1 MPEYTNTRTLLG
13 DDGALDALIAHTL
26 TEYNDDQISTIGN
39 NAFYYQENLE
49 SVYLP
54 NTSAIGSNAFANCA
68 NLKRLFVGL
77 NRSSVTTLSS
87 SNALTNTGRSIIYVP
102 DSLVTN
108 YRSASQWS
116 TYAGRIYGISDLG
129 LYEWD
134 ETEIQ
139 DSEADLLTYIANGTA
154 ASRYNI
160 GQYKTIDLGT
170 EGQIRFQIVGK
181 HMRELANSTDTADL
195 EWLAMDALKTTHR
208 MNPAFDNSTE
218 GTGTIGG
225 YDKSEMKTYIDND
238 IWALVPSGW
247 QNVIK
252 ETKIV
257 STIYNT
263 SGSKVNN
270 EVTTSKLRIPSYREV
285 IGNTSNESSGPM
297 YSMAFPDDN
306 SRIRKTA
313 GTTSAANW
321 WLRSAY
327 STTNFRNVSYN
338 GSDSNN
344 NARNAYSVV
353 LGFST

>member
-1 MPEYTNTRTLLG
+1 MPEYTNTRILLG
-13 DDGALDALIAHTL
+13 DDGALDALVAHTL
-26 TEYNDDQISTIGN
+26 TEYNDDQISTVGN

-54 NTSAIGSNAFANCA
+54 NISAIGSNAFANCA

-102 DSLVTN
+102 DSLVAN

-116 TYAGRIYGISDLG
+116 TYADRIYGVSDLG

-139 DSEADLLTYIANGTA
+139 DSEADLLAYIANGTA
-154 ASRYNI
+154 ASRYHV

-181 HMRELANSTDTADL
+181 HMRELANSTDTAEI

-208 MNPAFDNSTE
+208 MNPALDNNTE
-218 GTGTIGG
+218 GTGSIGG
-225 YDKSEMKTYIDND
+225 YDKSEMKTYLDET
-238 IWALVPSGW
+238 IWPLIPEAW
-247 QNVIK
+247 QNMIK
-252 ETKIV
+252 ETKIT
-257 STIYNT
+257 STIYST
-263 SGSKVNN
+263 SGQKVAN
-270 EVTTSKLRIPSYREV
+270 ETTTAKLRIPSYREV
-285 IGNTSNESSGPM
+285 FGGTNDETFGPI
-297 YSMAFPDDN
+297 YSMAFPDNN

-313 GTTSAANW
+313 GTTSAVSW
-321 WLRSAY
+321 WLRGAFN
-327 STTNFRNVSYN
+327 TTNFRTVRND
-338 GSDSNN
+338 GTNN
-344 NARNAYSVV
+344 YSSAQNTYSVI

>member
-39 NAFYYQENLE
+39 NAFHYQENLE
-49 SVYLP
+49 SIYLP
-54 NTSAIGSNAFANCA
+54 NISAIGNNAFANCT
-68 NLKRLFVGL
+68 NLKRVFVGL
-77 NRSSVTTLSS
+77 NRSSVATLSS
-87 SNALTNTGRSIIYVP
+87 SNALSNTGRSIIYVP

-116 TYAGRIYGISDLG
+116 TYADRIYGVSDLG
-129 LYEWD
+129 LYEWN

-139 DSEADLLTYIANGTA
+139 DSEADLLTYITNGTA
-154 ASRYNI
+154 ANRYHP

-195 EWLAMDALKTTHR
+195 EWLAMDALKTGHK
-208 MNPAFDNSTE
+208 MNPVLDDTTE

-238 IWALVPSGW
+238 IWALIPSGW
-247 QNVIK
+247 KNVIK

-263 SGSKVNN
+263 SGSKVKD
-270 EVTTSKLRIPSYREV
+270 EVTTAKLRIPSYREV
-285 IGNTSNESSGPM
+285 FGGTSSETSGPI
-297 YSMAFPDDN
+297 YGMAFPNNN
-306 SRIRKTA
+306 SRIRKVVDV
-313 GTTSAANW
+313 TSAANYW
-321 WLRSAY
+321 QRSAV
-327 STTNFRNVSYN
+327 TTASFRYVSMY
-338 GSDSNN
+338 GGDSSYYANN
-344 NARNAYSVV
+344 SYAVV